1 MIELKHLSKTFETAS
16 GRVDALKDVSLTIP
30 DGDVYGIIGMS
41 GAGKSTLV
49 RCINM
54 LERPTEG
61 EVIVNGQRLDTMTPA
76 QLRAAR
82 REITMIFQRFNLLMQ
97 RNCLANVCFPM
108 ELSGLRGEKKWHEQR
123 ALELLDIVGLKDKA
137 KAYPAQ
143 LSGGQQQRV
152 ALARILCSEPQAI
165 LLDEPFSALDSYL
178 KWNLELELSDLLLH
192 TGEFVSVND
201 FHSGK
206 QGLYGSN
213 TTKNTSIDHRNGQIQ
228 TSHLRNR
235 HLKIGL
241 YQSILCQ
248 KSTARGG
255 NLREIVCKGLTP
267 SLAGCLQIETAVL
280 QRTIV
285 HCSGLTTLFERKSL
299 RLYRE
304 GG

>member
-1 MIELKHLSKTFETAS
+1 MMNLCQLSFDRIQ
-16 GRVDALKDVSLTIP
+16 GREIV
-30 DGDVYGIIGMS
+30 
-41 GAGKSTLV
+41 
-49 RCINM
+49 
-54 LERPTEG
+54 LERNDLP
-61 EVIVNGQRLDTMTPA
+61 IVSICLLTDFRLGF
-76 QLRAAR
+76 L
-82 REITMIFQRFNLLMQ
+82 
-97 RNCLANVCFPM
+97 
-108 ELSGLRGEKKWHEQR
+108 H
-123 ALELLDIVGLKDKA
+123 
-137 KAYPAQ
+137 
-143 LSGGQQQRV
+143 
-152 ALARILCSEPQAI
+152 
-165 LLDEPFSALDSYL
+165 
-178 KWNLELELSDLLLH
+178 LELSDLLPH